1 MPQIFGRELH
11 PDDVQ
16 EAETLTAVETI
27 RGIIFSFVFGYI
39 ATIPWIILS
48 YLGWFVGWLGYL
60 IGLGAIYG
68 FIFGTQKINKTAMPV
83 VVIVVL
89 TAIPLAEFIGIAI
102 VLLLG
107 GRLPDPFTILDI
119 AFFSDYSGSF
129 YTSLLFGY
137 IIAAAG
143 AWSLIRSLSNRKTK

>member
-89 TAIPLAEFIGIAI
+89 TAIPLAEFIGIAVAMLTNGLFPYPSFI
-102 VLLLG
+102 IDFAL
-107 GRLPDPFTILDI
+107 
-119 AFFSDYSGSF
+119 SSEYSGSF
-129 YTSLLFGY
+129 FTSLFFGY

-143 AWSLIRSLSNRKTK
+143 TWSLVRNLGNK